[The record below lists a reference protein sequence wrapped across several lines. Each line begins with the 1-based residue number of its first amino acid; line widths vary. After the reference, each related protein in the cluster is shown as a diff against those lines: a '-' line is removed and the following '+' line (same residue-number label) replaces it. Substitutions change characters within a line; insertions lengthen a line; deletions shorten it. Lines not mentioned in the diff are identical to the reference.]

1 MPALPRAGRAR
12 LHYVEREDPGDGRP
26 RNRGTA
32 IIMPLPD
39 FVMRSPA
46 LPYHAYATLASP
58 VVRTP
63 RPRTVTTISARLA
76 SYRLTTSSYAGVA
89 LLTEGRLW
97 MIMAYVRDAASCP
110 GLRVVRCP

>member
-46 LPYHAYATLASP
+46 LPYHSTSRDTSVTRSKNPQAANRHHHQRRDS
-58 VVRTP
+58 
-63 RPRTVTTISARLA
+63 PRTA
-76 SYRLTTSSYAGVA
+76 
-89 LLTEGRLW
+89 
-97 MIMAYVRDAASCP
+97 
-110 GLRVVRCP
+110 

>member
-26 RNRGTA
+26 RNHGTA
-32 IIMPLPD
+32 IIMPLPN

-63 RPRTVTTISARLA
+63 GREPSPPSAQDSPRTA
-76 SYRLTTSSYAGVA
+76 
-89 LLTEGRLW
+89 
-97 MIMAYVRDAASCP
+97 
-110 GLRVVRCP
+110 

>member
-32 IIMPLPD
+32 IIMPRPD

-76 SYRLTTSSYAGVA
+76 SYRLTTSSYAGVV
-89 LLTEGRLW
+89 LLTEGRL
-97 MIMAYVRDAASCP
+97 
-110 GLRVVRCP
+110 

>member
-39 FVMRSPA
+39 FIMRSLA
-46 LPYHAYATLASP
+46 LRYHASAMPASP

-63 RPRTVTTISARLA
+63 RPRTVTTINPRLA
-76 SYRLTTSSYAGVA
+76 PYRLTTSSYAGVA
-89 LLTEGRLW
+89 V
-97 MIMAYVRDAASCP
+97 I
-110 GLRVVRCP
+110 

>member
-89 LLTEGRLW
+89 LIT
-97 MIMAYVRDAASCP
+97 VRQAVVECGVCPIAACA
-110 GLRVVRCP
+110 RI